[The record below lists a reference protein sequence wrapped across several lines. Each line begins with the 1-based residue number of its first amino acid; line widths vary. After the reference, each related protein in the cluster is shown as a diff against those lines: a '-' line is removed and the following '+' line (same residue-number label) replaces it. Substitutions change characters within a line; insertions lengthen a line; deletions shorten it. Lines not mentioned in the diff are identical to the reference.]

1 MSSTINNDLYLSSL
15 QKRDTQSGGSS
26 VLGKDDFL
34 KILMTQLQNQD
45 PASPMEDKE
54 FISQM
59 ATFSSLEQLTN
70 MNSSIDQLISKQS
83 AQTFMLQ
90 SGMIGKS
97 VSYTVE
103 TTNADGTQQERKT
116 GTVKAV
122 LFENDT
128 SKFQLEDGT
137 VIDQSSITKLENRNS

>member
-1 MSSTINNDLYLSSL
+1 M
-15 QKRDTQSGGSS
+15 
-26 VLGKDDFL
+26 

-70 MNSSIDQLISKQS
+70 MNSSIDQMISKQS

-103 TTNADGTQQERKT
+103 TTDAGTQQERKT

-122 LFENDT
+122 LFENGA
-128 SKFQLEDGT
+128 SKFQLEDGN
-137 VIDQSSITKLENRNS
+137 VVDPSSITKFENKNS

>member
-1 MSSTINNDLYLSSL
+1 
-15 QKRDTQSGGSS
+15 
-26 VLGKDDFL
+26 
-34 KILMTQLQNQD
+34 
-45 PASPMEDKE
+45 
-54 FISQM
+54 
-59 ATFSSLEQLTN
+59 
-70 MNSSIDQLISKQS
+70 
-83 AQTFMLQ
+83 MLQ